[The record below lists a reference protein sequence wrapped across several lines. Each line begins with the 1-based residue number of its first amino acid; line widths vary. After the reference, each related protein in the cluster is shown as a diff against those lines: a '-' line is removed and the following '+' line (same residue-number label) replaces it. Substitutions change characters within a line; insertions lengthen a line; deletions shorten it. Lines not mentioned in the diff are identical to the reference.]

1 MSEIYLVAQCLRERS
16 YLASSCIGHSR
27 ARNAEIA
34 SDGTSVMCAGVSLPH
49 AAAREK
55 AQSKVLLMEA
65 TVRANRSI
73 AATASGPGKLIT
85 HSPVR
90 MRLFAVVDCRGKL

>member
-1 MSEIYLVAQCLRERS
+1 MSGVHIFGWTSPSTTDESRGTRKTFSSNVRDLFNGTMRSLAFLFMPRS

-55 AQSKVLLMEA
+55 LKSKFLLMEA
-65 TVRANRSI
+65 TV
-73 AATASGPGKLIT
+73 
-85 HSPVR
+85 
-90 MRLFAVVDCRGKL
+90 